1 MKQALSRAL
10 AMTLGAAATF
20 AAVPE
25 PVKVEG
31 GLVTST
37 TASTP
42 EVHVFK
48 GIPYAAP
55 PVGDLRWR
63 APKPAPHWEGA
74 RKGDEFGAACMQG
87 AGSGPKISEDCL
99 YLNVWTAAKSAT
111 DKLPVMVWLY
121 GGGNYQ
127 GSGSGAQYDGAL
139 ATKGAVVV
147 TLNFRVGPFG
157 FFAHPELTQESDRR
171 ASGNYGMMDQI
182 AALQWVQKNIAA
194 FGGDPKNITLFGESA
209 GAQDVSDLMASPQ
222 AKGLFQRVIGESSSW
237 TTVTINKLHTLAEAE
252 QAGVK
257 FADGLGAKSL
267 AELRTKP
274 ADEVLKAGR
283 GTGVI
288 VDGYILPEDPA
299 ITFAKGKQND
309 LPLLVGSNRDEGN
322 FFIPQPVPAA
332 KFLEQSRARFGDLAD
347 QFLKFYPAGSDEEA
361 ATSQLTAAS
370 YEVSWVMRNWARL
383 QTKTGKSKAYLY
395 YFTHEPPAEGNTKN
409 GKNQKASHTVEIN
422 YVFQSLNSKRP
433 WTELDHQLSDSVAS
447 YWVNFAA
454 HGDPNGPGLPKWPAF
469 DESKSPSPLVLG
481 DKVEV
486 GPAPNQALLTFYQA
500 FYDRLHPR

>member
-1 MKQALSRAL
+1 MKHALSCTFV
-10 AMTLGAAATF
+10 MTLGAAAF

-55 PVGDLRWR
+55 PVGNLRWR
-63 APKPAPHWEGA
+63 APKPAPHWEGV
-74 RKGDEFGAACMQG
+74 RKGDEFGASCMQG

-99 YLNVWTAAKSAT
+99 YLNVWTAAKSAA
-111 DKLPVMVWLY
+111 DKLPVMVWLH
-121 GGGNYQ
+121 GGGNYV

-157 FFAHPELTQESDRR
+157 FFAHPELTKESDRR

-237 TTVTINKLHTLAEAE
+237 TTVTVNKLRPLADAE

-257 FADGLGAKSL
+257 LADGLGAKIAGGVAGQAGGRCAEGGSRDGRHHRWIYCAGGSERHIRQGQAERCAAAGGIEPRRGKLLHPGAGAGGQVPATIAREIRRHGGSVSEILSGGIGRGSGHL
-267 AELRTKP
+267 ATSGGELRSQLGD
-274 ADEVLKAGR
+274 AQLG
-283 GTGVI
+283 
-288 VDGYILPEDPA
+288 
-299 ITFAKGKQND
+299 
-309 LPLLVGSNRDEGN
+309 
-322 FFIPQPVPAA
+322 PAA
-332 KFLEQSRARFGDLAD
+332 D
-347 QFLKFYPAGSDEEA
+347 
-361 ATSQLTAAS
+361 
-370 YEVSWVMRNWARL
+370 
-383 QTKTGKSKAYLY
+383 
-395 YFTHEPPAEGNTKN
+395 
-409 GKNQKASHTVEIN
+409 
-422 YVFQSLNSKRP
+422 
-433 WTELDHQLSDSVAS
+433 
-447 YWVNFAA
+447 
-454 HGDPNGPGLPKWPAF
+454 
-469 DESKSPSPLVLG
+469 
-481 DKVEV
+481 
-486 GPAPNQALLTFYQA
+486 
-500 FYDRLHPR
+500 